1 MFDRREKNIE
11 VFENSV
17 SMMKNNIKLKQS
29 VTDSI
34 RRQTVYLEPDT
45 IAIPENQNLNCKT
58 VISQKRSFEAASEY
72 AREGKKVC
80 VLNFASATNPGGGVT
95 RGSTAQEECLC
106 RCSTLFDF
114 CGKKFFSFGGAS
126 SHDVDDGI
134 LDPEDY
140 ESRSEFKKVVK
151 EWQKENKMFRIKGVS
166 WWERELPTEEEM
178 NFGKEM
184 LAANNNQV
192 DFIISHCCP
201 QQVAAVFSCGLY
213 KADRLT
219 SYFDEIM
226 ENTKFIRW
234 YFGHYHDDRVILGK
248 FVMLYHSFQRVV

>member
-1 MFDRREKNIE
+1 MREEDKLLLLAEIIGVDTSKYVTKYIEELRSSNVFLELCKNVHRARNVDSYKAQLLIDE
-11 VFENSV
+11 FETIDFHGGKAQRIGRN
-17 SMMKNNIKLKQS
+17 
-29 VTDSI
+29 
-34 RRQTVYLEPDT
+34 VYHL
-45 IAIPENQNLNCKT
+45 L
-58 VISQKRSFEAASEY
+58 
-72 AREGKKVC
+72 
-80 VLNFASATNPGGGVT
+80 
-95 RGSTAQEECLC
+95 RGYV
-106 RCSTLFDF
+106 FDF
-114 CGKKFFSFGGAS
+114 CGKKFFAFGGAS

-140 ESRSEFKKVVK
+140 ESRSELKKVVK

-201 QQVAAVFSCGLY
+201 QQVTAVFSCGLY

-219 SYFDEIM
+219 SYFNEIM

-248 FVMLYHSFQRVV
+248 FVMLYHSIQRVV